1 VQLIE
6 LNHRRRDDMGS
17 KLITAISLVFA
28 LAAAAAG
35 AVATPASATPT
46 SPGAC
51 NMLHTN
57 LAGYLGMLK
66 ASEQGL
72 GNMMA
77 LVIASEESGCVPH

>member
-1 VQLIE
+1 M
-6 LNHRRRDDMGS
+6 R
-17 KLITAISLVFA
+17 KLITTISLVFA

-35 AVATPASATPT
+35 AAATPASATPT